1 MARDTQFSGFAKLLF
16 DELSE
21 RGLVAIV
28 NKIFK
33 GPADLLMQAQEE
45 VNQLTQKII
54 AQRAYDLVAHV
65 LFDHEALEDI
75 SVEEITDLTEWP
87 KEDLTPD
94 RFIAML
100 GKR

>member
-1 MARDTQFSGFAKLLF
+1 MSNNPRDTQFSGFAKLLF

-28 NKIFK
+28 NKIFN
-33 GPADLLMQAQEE
+33 GPPDLLMQAQEE

-65 LFDHEALEDI
+65 LFDHEDLKWQALEDI

-87 KEDLTPD
+87 KEQE
-94 RFIAML
+94 
-100 GKR
+100 